1 MVDVDVDFEIEGNE
15 TVNADFEVQPDVTF
29 TADIEVETAV
39 KDHDQLNHRDLP
51 DQHPISAITGL
62 QDSLERLSDNIIA
75 ENERAIAAEENLQD
89 QIDDI
94 TASAVTDIV
103 GGSNIEVERVGSVVS
118 VGTSTFVFEQGIASD
133 TWAINHNL
141 GKRPSIQLVDS
152 SGRVFEADREYIN
165 NNQVVIHL
173 QSATTGFAYLN

>member
-1 MVDVDVDFEIEGNE
+1 MECKCKNILNLQPKCNPVVNIEENCQPALNISNGE
-15 TVNADFEVQPDVTF
+15 HGTVF
-29 TADIEVETAV
+29 
-39 KDHDQLNHRDLP
+39 HDRLLHRDFP

-89 QIDDI
+89 QIDGI

-103 GGSNIEVERVGSVVS
+103 GGSNIGVERVESVVTVS
-118 VGTSTFVFEQGIASD
+118 TSTFVFEQGIASD
-133 TWAINHNL
+133 IWVINHNL
-141 GKRPSIQLVDS
+141 NKRPSIQLVDS
-152 SGRVFEADREYIN
+152 SGRVFEADREYTN
-165 NNQVVIHL
+165 NNQVIIHL